1 MHAQTRRSGDRMGL
15 VVQELKRALEGSLV
29 RAGSGVAVAEGA
41 GAAQPVAPQVVQ
53 FAEAQRIIVLDA
65 VRTDF
70 SHSGQRPSAGAGS
83 STSAMRGGSWGTC
96 IAACLQ
102 ALQNAAWKC
111 AAAQQ

>member
-1 MHAQTRRSGDRMGL
+1 MGL
-15 VVQELKRALEGSLV
+15 VVQELERALEGSLV

-41 GAAQPVAPQVVQ
+41 GAAQPVAPQMVQ

-83 STSAMRGGSWGTC
+83 SASAMRGGSWGTC

-102 ALQNAAWKC
+102 ALQNAA
-111 AAAQQ
+111 